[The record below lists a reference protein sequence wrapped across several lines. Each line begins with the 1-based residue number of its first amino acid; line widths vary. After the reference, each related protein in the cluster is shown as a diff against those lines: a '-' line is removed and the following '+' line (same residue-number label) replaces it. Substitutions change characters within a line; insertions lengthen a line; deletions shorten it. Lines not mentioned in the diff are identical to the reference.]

1 MNKEKVILFFVII
14 GIISL
19 VVFSNIKNSSRKNI
33 EFIISFNKNE
43 SRFLNDSLVNK
54 LLIQNMQLYKNESN
68 LTIDLK
74 EIEDFLEIQP
84 EILNAEVYLL
94 PDGKLKTKIFER
106 RPIIRMHQDGF
117 YLDEHGVKIPLSK
130 NHIYKV
136 PIFSDSFKNQNI
148 DEIIYLTKIMSSDI
162 FFKNEFSEM
171 WIENNQYYMRFRNFD
186 FNILWGDNTKTYE
199 KLKKLKAFC
208 IFIQNDSL
216 DVSPK
221 KIDLSIESQI
231 VATD

>member
-1 MNKEKVILFFVII
+1 MNKEKIILLIVTILII
-14 GIISL
+14 YM
-19 VVFSNIKNSSRKNI
+19 VVFSQLKNRSRINNQLD
-33 EFIISFNKNE
+33 ISFNNNI
-43 SRFLNDSLVNK
+43 SRLLNDTLVNK
-54 LLIQNMQLYKNESN
+54 LLIQNMQFDKNESI
-68 LTIDLK
+68 LTLDLK
-74 EIEDFLEIQP
+74 KIEDFLEIQP
-84 EILNAEVYLL
+84 EILNAEVYIT

-106 RPIIRMHQDGF
+106 KPIIRIQQDGF
-117 YLDEHGVKIPLSK
+117 YLDENGVKIPLSS
-130 NHIYKV
+130 NYFYRV

>member
-1 MNKEKVILFFVII
+1 MKSSTKILTIIIIFFVII
-14 GIISL
+14 AGVIIGRTMIGMHFQKKFSKRPPPGII
-19 VVFSNIKNSSRKNI
+19 V
-33 EFIISFNKNE
+33 
-43 SRFLNDSLVNK
+43 
-54 LLIQNMQLYKNESN
+54 
-68 LTIDLK
+68 T
-74 EIEDFLEIQP
+74 
-84 EILNAEVYLL
+84 EV
-94 PDGKLKTKIFER
+94 I
-106 RPIIRMHQDGF
+106 
-117 YLDEHGVKIPLSK
+117 
-130 NHIYKV
+130 
-136 PIFSDSFKNQNI
+136 
-148 DEIIYLTKIMSSDI
+148 
-162 FFKNEFSEM
+162 KNEFSEM